1 MASLGRLGEKLG
13 LVPDIQSIPL
23 QNLLL
28 TLWMSSYVILAES
41 QRPTVVDRKDWTLY
55 RTIEVK
61 LP

>member
-28 TLWMSSYVILAES
+28 TLLMSPYVILAES